1 MQHCSITYSP
11 WFTLV
16 HTNAAS
22 LLPSIT
28 PGTQGPTHLLGR
40 QSKHESCMMRCSPWF
55 RFSQNNQPNLEL
67 TSSPLSSSFPRTISE
82 KKYEIP
88 CHHPPLNQIETSL
101 TLNHTS
107 PFPQASP
114 GGPWTRYF
122 SIPLVPIKHKQ
133 DSMIGNCYPANCT
146 IAHHFLANCAT
157 GNRYHANCSKINYYP
172 ANCTKANSYPANYTI
187 KYSYLATLQIAR

>member
-16 HTNAAS
+16 HTNAAP

-67 TSSPLSSSFPRTISE
+67 TSSPLSSSFPRAISE
-82 KKYEIP
+82 KNMKFHATT
-88 CHHPPLNQIETSL
+88 HHL
-101 TLNHTS
+101 TKSKLHSHLITLAL
-107 PFPQASP
+107 FLKQVQEAHEP
-114 GGPWTRYF
+114 GIFQSR
-122 SIPLVPIKHKQ
+122 
-133 DSMIGNCYPANCT
+133 
-146 IAHHFLANCAT
+146 
-157 GNRYHANCSKINYYP
+157 
-172 ANCTKANSYPANYTI
+172 
-187 KYSYLATLQIAR
+187 